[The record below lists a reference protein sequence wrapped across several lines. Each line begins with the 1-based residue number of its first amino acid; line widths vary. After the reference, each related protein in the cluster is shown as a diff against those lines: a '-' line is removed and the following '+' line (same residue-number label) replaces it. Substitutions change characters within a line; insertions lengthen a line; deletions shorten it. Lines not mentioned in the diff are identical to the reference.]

1 MRTVRGRHMTKYDIC
16 GNRDFW
22 LTLAIL
28 LLLIAVADAQS
39 ISFRSIEPGIDYAH
53 VVSSD
58 GPQSIHV
65 LKILLDSA
73 GGRWPGRRWTTG
85 LGDGR
90 VYGLSTTSSIA
101 TDAAAALSARPIAA
115 INGDFFMI
123 ARGNFQGDPT
133 GLQIVEGDVV
143 SSSPKRSAVW
153 FDSRGKPLMGL
164 VESRFRVTYAE
175 GAGEFSIGLNEPR
188 GEGNAVL
195 YTPSLAHNPRDKG
208 KLDFS
213 TRTTDGCEFLL
224 EPCDGTKWYPFKVGM
239 KYPARIA
246 TVREGGNSPLSKSSV
261 VLSVGDKKR
270 EQIPSL
276 KPGDELTIVME
287 TVPDLTGVNTAIGG
301 GELLVSDGEL
311 IANPKSKDRHPRSI
325 IGWNQEHLFLIVV
338 DGRAPKVAIGMT
350 YLELGK
356 LAIDFGC
363 TEAINLDGGGSS
375 TLWADGRVL
384 NTPSDGTQR
393 RVANALVLVE
403 VNKNSQPESP

>member
-153 FDSRGKPLMGL
+153 FDSRM
-164 VESRFRVTYAE
+164 
-175 GAGEFSIGLNEPR
+175 PR
-188 GEGNAVL
+188 G
-195 YTPSLAHNPRDKG
+195 LAN
-208 KLDFS
+208 F
-213 TRTTDGCEFLL
+213 
-224 EPCDGTKWYPFKVGM
+224 
-239 KYPARIA
+239 
-246 TVREGGNSPLSKSSV
+246 
-261 VLSVGDKKR
+261 
-270 EQIPSL
+270 
-276 KPGDELTIVME
+276 
-287 TVPDLTGVNTAIGG
+287 
-301 GELLVSDGEL
+301 
-311 IANPKSKDRHPRSI
+311 RS
-325 IGWNQEHLFLIVV
+325 
-338 DGRAPKVAIGMT
+338 A
-350 YLELGK
+350 
-356 LAIDFGC
+356 
-363 TEAINLDGGGSS
+363 
-375 TLWADGRVL
+375 
-384 NTPSDGTQR
+384 
-393 RVANALVLVE
+393 
-403 VNKNSQPESP
+403 